1 MSFQESQGLGIQ
13 SPLWQGARPVRGPP
27 SLRNQ
32 ELHDE
37 PWMLQTQVAS
47 FAREIHNKAEVLQQS
62 RHIDPIR
69 DCGGPW
75 NQQIQVSRLERR
87 DISPS

>member
-1 MSFQESQGLGIQ
+1 
-13 SPLWQGARPVRGPP
+13 
-27 SLRNQ
+27 
-32 ELHDE
+32 
-37 PWMLQTQVAS
+37 MLQTQVAS